1 MIKDVLQIGDPLLL
15 ERSLE
20 ITDDAFNSE
29 QLKILIV
36 DMVDTM
42 HETGGVGFSAIQ
54 IGVKKRI
61 AVIEYGLDKDHPR
74 YKEIGE
80 CPLTI
85 VINPEI
91 KTIGAETS
99 EYNEGCLSVV
109 GERGDVLRPKTIEY
123 KYYDLE
129 GNLITGQS
137 DNFFARVIQHE
148 IDHMDGIL
156 FPMRIEKNNL
166 KEMNSNA

>member
-1 MIKDVLQIGDPLLL
+1 MIKDVLQIGNPLLI

-20 ITDDAFNSE
+20 ITDDEFNSE
-29 QLKILIV
+29 QIKMLIS

-42 HETGGVGFSAIQ
+42 HETGGVGISAIQ
-54 IGVKKRI
+54 IGIKKRI

-74 YKEIGE
+74 YQEIGE

-85 VINPEI
+85 LINPEI
-91 KTIGAETS
+91 KPIGIYTS
-99 EYNEGCLSVV
+99 EYNEGCLSII
-109 GERGDVLRPKTIEY
+109 GERDMVVRPKAIEY

-129 GNLITGQS
+129 GNLVTGQS
-137 DNFFARVIQHE
+137 DNFFARVMQHE

-166 KEMNSNA
+166 KEMSSNA